1 MVDLTPSVLANAVM
15 GKLYDVLTNGDA
27 TVPKSA
33 DNFFSWMTPG
43 IPMDPSDFDFLVQGL
58 TGVVKPQDVAALLV
72 PTGAAAGS
80 GGAGAGSGGAGTGA
94 APAAGQTLTEAQIE
108 QLRAQDAGR
117 MLMQAEMLSRL
128 ADFVPD
134 VTKIN
139 NDQFTQFS
147 VANNEGTLSDR
158 YKLILRMSQ
167 VMYQELDAATQAKIA
182 QFRALLQTT
191 TTHTDLITGEQT
203 QVVGPSPLVQAY
215 HDKMAAYDA
224 AALAYNNA
232 RINALA
238 GNDPTAVENW
248 SINAN
253 ILRDQVNAAMNDWI
267 TNGYKTD
274 YEEIAAYIDQ
284 VQQRDMRLLKQEYED
299 DLTMATL
306 TGLSSG
312 SDFYYTALV
321 PGDFANSAG
330 WSQFWFNI
338 GDFSTY
344 SNSTF
349 NSSGWSA
356 NAGGS
361 YLGIFGAAG
370 SASGSSSSSEFT
382 NSMHFDDFNLSFEI
396 VQIPIVRPW
405 FKEVFID
412 SHTWRFD
419 PTNPDVSNE
428 AVSDGGSP
436 PSGLIPAYPTTAIF
450 IRNLTLSILQ
460 DSDAGHFIDQYS
472 SSSQGGGAYVNL
484 GPFCLGGSATHYSS
498 SGYAQQSFDH
508 QWNDQ
513 GLSVPG
519 MQLVGFKCHVF
530 PKSPNPDPSITSWV

>member
-1 MVDLTPSVLANAVM
+1 MADLTPSVLANAVM

-58 TGVVKPQDVAALLV
+58 TGVVKPQDVAALV
-72 PTGAAAGS
+72 PPGGGAGS
-80 GGAGAGSGGAGTGA
+80 GGSGGAGTGTA
-94 APAAGQTLTEAQIE
+94 TATGTTLTAEQIQ
-108 QLRAQDAGR
+108 QLRAEDAGR
-117 MLMQAEMLSRL
+117 MFMQAEMLSRL

-158 YKLILRMSQ
+158 YKLILQLSQ

-191 TTHTDLITGEQT
+191 TTHTDLVTGEQT
-203 QVVGPSPLVQAY
+203 QVTGPSPMVQAY
-215 HDKMAAYDA
+215 NEKMAAYDA

-232 RINALA
+232 RVNALA

-248 SINAN
+248 AINAN
-253 ILRDQVNAAMNDWI
+253 ILRDQVNAAMDDWI

-284 VQQRDMRLLKQEYED
+284 VQQRDMRLLKQQYED
-299 DLTMATL
+299 DLTLATL

-321 PGDFANSAG
+321 PGDFANSTG
-330 WSQFWFNI
+330 WSQFWFSI

-356 NAGGS
+356 SAGGS

-370 SASGSSSSSEFT
+370 SASGSSSSTAFNNT
-382 NSMHFDDFNLSFEI
+382 MHFDDFSLSFEI
-396 VQIPIVRPW
+396 AQIPIVRPW
-405 FKEVFID
+405 FKEVFIN

-419 PTNPDVSNE
+419 PTNPDVSKA

-436 PSGLIPAYPTTAIF
+436 PSGLVPAYPTTAIF

-460 DSDAGHFIDQYS
+460 NSDAGQFISQYS
-472 SSSQGGGAYVNL
+472 SSSQGGGGYVSL

-498 SGYAQQSFDH
+498 NGYTQQSFDH

-519 MQLVGFKCHVF
+519 MQLVGFKCHIF